1 MRKHNSTL
9 SNEDFSH
16 KSSSNLLR
24 QKSHP
29 QHLLLLRR
37 LPLTDILIAFGN
49 TIRMSVDSLIAS
61 ADTLIAS
68 GHRINLSA
76 QALIVFTPTAM

>member
-1 MRKHNSTL
+1 MTTSSKLNFRSCQPKHILINRTV
-9 SNEDFSH
+9 
-16 KSSSNLLR
+16 NLFQYR
-24 QKSHP
+24 A
-29 QHLLLLRR
+29 
-37 LPLTDILIAFGN
+37 LPLTDILIAFKN
-49 TIRMSVDSLIAS
+49 TIRMSIDSLFAS

>member
-16 KSSSNLLR
+16 KSSLTFYAR
-24 QKSHP
+24 SHP
-29 QHLLLLRR
+29 QHQLLPRR
-37 LPLTDILIAFGN
+37 LPLTDILIAFKN
-49 TIRMSVDSLIAS
+49 TIRMSIDSLIAS